1 MLFAAIQTAL
11 EVQGDLLPS
20 WLQLPPA
27 LDGGGHLALHANHSP
42 SRCNLWWH
50 HTPKDLQGKTLRGG
64 GFNLSQICDN
74 QSNHPSLTVENNSEL
89 SDLHSSRINRMIDI
103 IVPTQRQI
111 TEMMPISTTPQFHT
125 AGMIPAMSSI
135 QVVSSNMAQK
145 KSAFSSIFFYPI
157 KIY

>member
-1 MLFAAIQTAL
+1 MLFAIQTAL
-11 EVQGDLLPS
+11 EVQGHLLPS
-20 WLQLPPA
+20 WLQLHPA
-27 LDGGGHLALHANHSP
+27 LDHWMVVAIWPFLHANHSP
-42 SRCNLWWH
+42 SRCNLWRH

-74 QSNHPSLTVENNSEL
+74 QSDHPNLTVENNSEL
-89 SDLHSSRINRMIDI
+89 SDLHSSRINRIVDI

-125 AGMIPAMSSI
+125 AGMIPAMSSM

-145 KSAFSSIFFYPI
+145 KISI
-157 KIY
+157 